1 MTPPL
6 SYRLRTATTTDAPAL
21 ARVHVTS
28 WRETYAG
35 LLPDDFLPR
44 MTDEAMRERREAN
57 WQRTIAEGQE
67 LVLVGEREGE
77 VLAFASAGPPR
88 DHPGVD
94 AELYTLYALKGVQ
107 GLGLGRALLVE
118 VARQLCEQGHRSLA
132 LWVLDVNPTRAWY
145 ARQGGREDGVKR
157 VPLPG
162 GELREVRLVWDDL
175 AGLR

>member
-1 MTPPL
+1 M
-6 SYRLRTATTTDAPAL
+6 
-21 ARVHVTS
+21 S

-35 LLPDDFLPR
+35 LLPDGFLAR
-44 MTDEAMRERREAN
+44 MTDDAMRDRREAN
-57 WQRTIAEGQE
+57 WHNTVSEGRE
-67 LVLVGEREGE
+67 TVLVGERAGE

-94 AELYTLYALKGVQ
+94 AELYTLYALREAQ
-107 GLGLGRALLVE
+107 GLGLGRALLAE

-145 ARQGGREDGVKR
+145 ARQGGREDGAKT
-157 VPLPG
+157 VPIPG

-175 AGLR
+175 GQLR